1 MEHSED
7 LEGLG
12 NEGLGNLGSLLF
24 GLGGGGEKSAGTTD
38 EEYDRLQQLLVSP
51 EVVELQEQ
59 MAKVEQ
65 RLSNLEH
72 QQFDPQELV
81 KLMLPVI
88 SQLLSRQLAE
98 FKAELLAQIEEIVDR
113 AIESE
118 HQKQD
123 SLSIRVIGVQKT
135 GNSHQSSDYRSVD
148 E

>member
-7 LEGLG
+7 LE

-24 GLGGGGEKSAGTTD
+24 GLGGGGGKPAGTTD

-51 EVVELQEQ
+51 EVLELQQQ
-59 MAKVEQ
+59 MAQVEQ
-65 RLSNLEH
+65 KLSDLDRP
-72 QQFDPQELV
+72 QFDPQELV
-81 KLMLPVI
+81 QLMVPII
-88 SQLLSRQLAE
+88 SQLLSSQLAQ

-113 AIESE
+113 AIDSE

-135 GNSHQSSDYRSVD
+135 AENETSS
-148 E
+148 

>member
-7 LEGLG
+7 LE

-24 GLGGGGEKSAGTTD
+24 GLGGGGGKSAGTTD

-51 EVVELQEQ
+51 EVAELQQQ
-59 MAKVEQ
+59 MAQVEQ
-65 RLSNLEH
+65 KLSQLEN

-81 KLMLPVI
+81 QLMVPVI
-88 SQLLSRQLAE
+88 SQLLSSQLAQ

-113 AIESE
+113 AIDSE

-135 GNSHQSSDYRSVD
+135 AENETSS
-148 E
+148 